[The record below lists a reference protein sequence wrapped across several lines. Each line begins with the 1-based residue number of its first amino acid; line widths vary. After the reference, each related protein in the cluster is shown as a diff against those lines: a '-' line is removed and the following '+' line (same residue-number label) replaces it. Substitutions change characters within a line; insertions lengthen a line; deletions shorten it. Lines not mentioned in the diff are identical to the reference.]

1 MPIRGSELNPPVQL
15 EILSF
20 IKSSDFLPTASDLQF
35 LTGGEA
41 VGSTNGH
48 FASRRKKKMMKK
60 PQINSQKTFSDGISL
75 LRSHD
80 ATYGLLSFVG
90 VSVANL
96 PYGLDINEYKYL

>member
-48 FASRRKKKMMKK
+48 FASRRKKKNDEETPNKFPK
-60 PQINSQKTFSDGISL
+60 DIFGRHFFASL
-75 LRSHD
+75 ARRYVRAS
-80 ATYGLLSFVG
+80 
-90 VSVANL
+90 
-96 PYGLDINEYKYL
+96 IIRW

>member
-48 FASRRKKKMMKK
+48 FASRRNVLLKEKKNEETPNKFPK
-60 PQINSQKTFSDGISL
+60 
-75 LRSHD
+75 
-80 ATYGLLSFVG
+80 
-90 VSVANL
+90 
-96 PYGLDINEYKYL
+96 DIF